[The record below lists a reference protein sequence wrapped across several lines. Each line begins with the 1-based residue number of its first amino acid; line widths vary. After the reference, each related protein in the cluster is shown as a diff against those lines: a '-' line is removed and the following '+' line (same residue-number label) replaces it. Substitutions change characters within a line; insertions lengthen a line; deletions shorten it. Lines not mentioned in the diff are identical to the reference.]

1 MTINREFKESPMAQ
15 GVDEIVAYNLTTTPW
30 GSSPTSP
37 VVKIYDSAG
46 TDVSSTNLTGSAT
59 VNGDVITTPAV
70 KTLTNGNRYKMQV
83 KFVSGGNT
91 YEAFGYIDAEE

>member
-15 GVDEIVAYNLTTTPW
+15 GEDEIVAYNLTTTPW

-37 VVKIYDSAG
+37 VVKLYDAAG
-46 TDVSSTNLTGSAT
+46 NDASTTNLTGSAT